1 MSASL
6 RLVRWMSA
14 AKKSEAIQLTLK
26 VKSRFAEALEASLI
40 TEAEVSR
47 DTDTIVVEE
56 SEAVFVDMR
65 ARWNTVM
72 RGLAAADEALKTLD

>member
-1 MSASL
+1 MSAT
-6 RLVRWMSA
+6 
-14 AKKSEAIQLTLK
+14 KKSEALQLTLK

-47 DTDTIVVEE
+47 DTNTIVVQE

-72 RGLAAADEALKTLD
+72 RGLAAADEALKAFD

>member
-1 MSASL
+1 MSAT
-6 RLVRWMSA
+6 
-14 AKKSEAIQLTLK
+14 KKSEAIQLILK

-47 DTDTIVVEE
+47 DTDTIVVQE

-72 RGLAAADEALKTLD
+72 RGLAAADEALKALD

>member
-1 MSASL
+1 MSATN
-6 RLVRWMSA
+6 
-14 AKKSEAIQLTLK
+14 KSEALQLTLN
-26 VKSRFAEALEASLI
+26 VQCRFAHALEASLI

-47 DTDTIVVEE
+47 ESDTIVVQE

-72 RGLAAADEALKTLD
+72 RGLAAADEALKTLE

>member
-1 MSASL
+1 MSAT
-6 RLVRWMSA
+6 
-14 AKKSEAIQLTLK
+14 KKSEAIQLTLK
-26 VKSRFAEALEASLI
+26 VKSRFSEALEASLI

-47 DTDTIVVEE
+47 DTDTIVVQE

-72 RGLAAADEALKTLD
+72 RGLAAADEALKALD

>member
-1 MSASL
+1 M
-6 RLVRWMSA
+6 A
-14 AKKSEAIQLTLK
+14 ATKKSEALQLTLK
-26 VKSRFAEALEASLI
+26 VKSLFAEALEASLI

-47 DTDTIVVEE
+47 DTNTIVVQE

-72 RGLAAADEALKTLD
+72 RGLAAADEALKALD

>member
-1 MSASL
+1 M
-6 RLVRWMSA
+6 RLERKKA
-14 AKKSEAIQLTLK
+14 ATKKSEALQLTLK

-47 DTDTIVVEE
+47 DTNTIVVQE

-72 RGLAAADEALKTLD
+72 RGLAAADEALKALD

>member
-1 MSASL
+1 MSAT
-6 RLVRWMSA
+6 
-14 AKKSEAIQLTLK
+14 KKSEALQLTLK
-26 VKSRFAEALEASLI
+26 VKSRFAEALEASLV

-47 DTDTIVVEE
+47 ESDTIVVQEA
-56 SEAVFVDMR
+56 EAVFVDMR